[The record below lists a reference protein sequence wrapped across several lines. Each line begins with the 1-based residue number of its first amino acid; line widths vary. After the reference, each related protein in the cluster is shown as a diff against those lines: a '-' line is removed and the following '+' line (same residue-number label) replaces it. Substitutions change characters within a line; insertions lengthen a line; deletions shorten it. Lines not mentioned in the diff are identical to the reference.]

1 MSKPTVDAAVNAYF
15 VLDLVVWPSVEL
27 VDDPTRILFHR
38 LRELFLQLTLIQCE
52 LSLERLHVA
61 LDSGL
66 PVLKQLVLE
75 RL

>member
-1 MSKPTVDAAVNAYF
+1 MDAYF

-27 VDDPTRILFHR
+27 VDDSTSVLLHR

-52 LSLERLHVA
+52 LALEGLHVA

-66 PVLKQLVLE
+66 PVFKQLVFE